1 MRDALNADAD
11 GEYIIDMDAVA
22 DAAGNASEKSPFYY
36 AEQSQQ
42 NKFDCSACGSFN
54 DILGV
59 FGYCSRCRTRNDLQE
74 LSQKVVPAIRE
85 RINTGGPYEDC
96 VRDIVSA
103 FDSLVGRYVEQLTR
117 QVPVTEA
124 RRNRLANRR
133 FHNLGLVLGE
143 LKEIFDIDIFDCLS
157 REDVEFAKRM
167 FYRRH
172 VYEHKAGEADE
183 KYIADSGDTSVR
195 PKQALHETQ
204 ESAHRIGGLV
214 LKMSGNLHRVFH
226 EILPA
231 DQGPIKQYQ
240 KWNSK

>member
-1 MRDALNADAD
+1 
-11 GEYIIDMDAVA
+11 MDAVA
-22 DAAGNASEKSPFYY
+22 DAAGSAAEKPPFYY

-85 RINTGGPYEDC
+85 RINGGGPYESC
-96 VRDIVSA
+96 VRDIVAA
-103 FDSLVGRYVEQLTR
+103 FDSAAARYVEELTR
-117 QVPVTEA
+117 QVPLTER
-124 RRNRLANRR
+124 RRNRLENRR
-133 FHNLGLVLGE
+133 FHNLGLVAE
-143 LKEIFDIDIFDCLS
+143 DLKEIFDIDIFDGLS
-157 REDVEFAKRM
+157 PEDVEFATRM

-183 KYIADSGDTSVR
+183 KYIEDSGDTSVR

-204 ESAHRIGGLV
+204 ESAHRIAGFV
-214 LKMSGNLHRVFH
+214 LKMAGNLHRVFH
-226 EILPA
+226 EILPP